1 MDDSRHAVVE
11 AGVGSCRRAE
21 TARRQVCS
29 ARRQGVVG
37 ANQMINVITGI
48 VTLVTLVTLG
58 GDARAEGGTKKE
70 KAKDAFARLDVD
82 ASGSL
87 SLEEFVAAREGE
99 KAERAKRIFAKIDAD
114 ADGSVTKDEFKAGA
128 KHRAEMKD

>member
-1 MDDSRHAVVE
+1 MAKLGEADTASFVQWFRSAAPYIHAFRGKTFVL
-11 AGVGSCRRAE
+11 AF
-21 TARRQVCS
+21 
-29 ARRQGVVG
+29 
-37 ANQMINVITGI
+37 
-48 VTLVTLVTLG
+48 G
-58 GDARAEGGTKKE
+58 GDALADGGAKKE